1 MWKMCGFHPAS
12 TSPIDNFRMIRARIL
27 AVELQ
32 GMCMLR
38 PTVARNAIGPLL
50 DQLIYQL
57 EHEGSATQC
66 AYFNRIRRS
75 LNGAH
80 DDFEL
85 INPIQALSTT
95 PAVGFAFSQDAD
107 LFF

>member
-1 MWKMCGFHPAS
+1 M
-12 TSPIDNFRMIRARIL
+12 L
-27 AVELQ
+27 
-32 GMCMLR
+32 MLR

-50 DQLIYQL
+50 DQLILQL
-57 EHEGSATQC
+57 DCEGSATQA

-75 LNGAH
+75 LNRAH

-85 INPIQALSTT
+85 LFPIQALSTT

-107 LFF
+107 VLITRILEKAAEITAGLSYDTAPRH

>member
-1 MWKMCGFHPAS
+1 
-12 TSPIDNFRMIRARIL
+12 
-27 AVELQ
+27 
-32 GMCMLR
+32 MLR

-75 LNGAH
+75 LNRAH
-80 DDFEL
+80 DDIEL
-85 INPIQALSTT
+85 IVPIQALSTT
-95 PAVGFAFSQDAD
+95 PAVGFSFSQDAD
-107 LFF
+107 ILICRILEKTAELSAEFTYQTGPRH